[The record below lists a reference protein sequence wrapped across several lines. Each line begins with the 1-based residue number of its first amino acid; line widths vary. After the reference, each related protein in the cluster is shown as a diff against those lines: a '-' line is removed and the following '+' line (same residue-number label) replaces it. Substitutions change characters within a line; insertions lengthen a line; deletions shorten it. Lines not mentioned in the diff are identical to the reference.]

1 VSALLEARGVRKA
14 FADFT
19 AVAGVD
25 LVLPPGGITA
35 VIGPN
40 GAGKTTLIN
49 LLTGKLLPDA
59 GQVLLDGADVT
70 RLPPSARVRAGMA
83 RTFQVTN
90 IFPQLTA
97 EQNVAVPLLAKEG
110 RALVALR
117 ALDGMPDVHE
127 SARRMLADVGLS
139 ERADRPAAELSHGDR
154 RLLEIALALATAP
167 RLLLLDEPTAG
178 MGSGERDRVLAEIR
192 RLADGGRL
200 TILLVEHD
208 MDVVFGMATR
218 IVVLHQGK
226 VLADGAPQQIREDAR
241 VREIY
246 LGQPTAPPAVTPP
259 PRAAAAAEPLLEVD
273 RLNAGYG
280 LAHVLHDVS
289 FRIARGEMVALL
301 GRNGVGKTTTL
312 RSLAGLTP
320 PFPGSAVRLLGR
332 DMSGRPP
339 DTAGKPPEVA
349 GKPPEVAGRLRD
361 VAGWP
366 PEEIARAGVSYV
378 PDDRRIFPDL
388 TARENLRVPV
398 LALHR
403 RAAGRWTEQEIAALF
418 PPLAAAW
425 DRKGRHLSGG
435 EQKMLAIAR
444 ALMTDPVLLLL
455 DEPSEGLSPLIV
467 RILVDALVRIREG
480 GVTVLAADQNLHFAR
495 AIADRALVMERGRLV
510 HSATRDDLA
519 RNDPALQRLLA
530 V

>member
-1 VSALLEARGVRKA
+1 VSALLEVRGVRKA

-25 LVLPPGGITA
+25 LSLEPGGITA

-97 EQNVAVPLLAKEG
+97 EQNVAVPLLSREG

-117 ALDGMPDVHE
+117 ALDAMPDVQE
-127 SARRMLADVGLS
+127 GARRMLADVGLAD
-139 ERADRPAAELSHGDR
+139 RAGRPAAELSHGDR
-154 RLLEIALALATAP
+154 RLLEIALALATRP

-192 RLADGGRL
+192 RLAEGGRL

-226 VLADGAPQQIREDAR
+226 VLAEGTPQQIREDVR

-246 LGQPTAPPAVTPP
+246 LGQPTAAPSTSV
-259 PRAAAAAEPLLEVD
+259 RAAADAEPLLEVE

-289 FRIARGEMVALL
+289 FRVARGELVALL

-312 RSLAGLTP
+312 RSLAGLTA
-320 PFPGSAVRLLGR
+320 PFPGSTVRL
-332 DMSGRPP
+332 
-339 DTAGKPPEVA
+339 AG
-349 GKPPEVAGRLRD
+349 RD
-361 VAGWP
+361 VAGRP
-366 PEEIARAGVSYV
+366 PEEIAAVGVSYV

-388 TARENLRVPV
+388 TARENLRVPE

-403 RAAGRWTEQEIAALF
+403 RSGRWTEKEISALF
-418 PPLAAAW
+418 PPLAAVW

-480 GVTVLAADQNLHFAR
+480 GVTVLAADQNLQFAR

>member
-1 VSALLEARGVRKA
+1 MWRRARTPRERVAL
-14 FADFT
+14 
-19 AVAGVD
+19 
-25 LVLPPGGITA
+25 
-35 VIGPN
+35 GPN

-97 EQNVAVPLLAKEG
+97 EQNVVVPLLAKEG

-246 LGQPTAPPAVTPP
+246 LGQPTAAPVATAP
-259 PRAAAAAEPLLEVD
+259 PRPAAGAEPLLEVE

-289 FRIARGEMVALL
+289 FRIARGEVVALL

-332 DMSGRPP
+332 D
-339 DTAGKPPEVA
+339 
-349 GKPPEVAGRLRD
+349 VAGR
-361 VAGWP
+361 P

-403 RAAGRWTEQEIAALF
+403 RARRWTEQEIAALF

>member
-1 VSALLEARGVRKA
+1 MSALLDVRGVRKA

-25 LVLPPGGITA
+25 LSLPPGGITA

-49 LLTGKLLPDA
+49 LLTGKLVPDD

-97 EQNVAVPLLAKEG
+97 EQNVAVPLLAKAG
-110 RALVALR
+110 RALVALS
-117 ALDGMPDVHE
+117 ALDRMPDVQE

-139 ERADRPAAELSHGDR
+139 DRATRPAAELSHGDR
-154 RLLEIALALATAP
+154 RLLEIALALATGP

-246 LGQPTAPPAVTPP
+246 LGQPTGAAAASPPQ
-259 PRAAAAAEPLLEVD
+259 RAAVAAEPLLEVE

-280 LAHVLHDVS
+280 LAHVLHEVS

-301 GRNGVGKTTTL
+301 GR
-312 RSLAGLTP
+312 
-320 PFPGSAVRLLGR
+320 
-332 DMSGRPP
+332 D
-339 DTAGKPPEVA
+339 
-349 GKPPEVAGRLRD
+349 VAGR
-361 VAGWP
+361 P
-366 PEEIARAGVSYV
+366 PEEIARGGVSYV

-388 TARENLRVPV
+388 TARENLRIPV

-403 RAAGRWTEQEIAALF
+403 RESRWTEQQIAALF

-480 GVTVLAADQNLHFAR
+480 GVTVLAADQNLQFAR

-510 HSATRDDLA
+510 HAATREDLA

>member
-1 VSALLEARGVRKA
+1 MSALLDVRGVRKA

-25 LVLPPGGITA
+25 LSLPPGGITA

-49 LLTGKLLPDA
+49 LLTGKLVPDD

-97 EQNVAVPLLAKEG
+97 EQNVAVPLLAKAG
-110 RALVALR
+110 RALVALS
-117 ALDGMPDVHE
+117 ALDRMPDLQE

-139 ERADRPAAELSHGDR
+139 DRATRPAAELSHGDR
-154 RLLEIALALATAP
+154 RLLEIALALATGP

-246 LGQPTAPPAVTPP
+246 LGQPTGAAAASPPQ
-259 PRAAAAAEPLLEVD
+259 RAAVAAEPLLEVE

-280 LAHVLHDVS
+280 LAHVLHELS

-332 DMSGRPP
+332 D
-339 DTAGKPPEVA
+339 
-349 GKPPEVAGRLRD
+349 VAGR
-361 VAGWP
+361 P
-366 PEEIARAGVSYV
+366 PEEIARGGVSYV

-388 TARENLRVPV
+388 TARENLRIPV

-403 RAAGRWTEQEIAALF
+403 RESRWTEQQIAALF

-425 DRKGRHLSGG
+425 ERKGRHLSGG

-480 GVTVLAADQNLHFAR
+480 GVTVLAADQNLQFAR

-510 HSATRDDLA
+510 HAATREDLA

>member
-1 VSALLEARGVRKA
+1 MSALLEVRGVRKA

-19 AVAGVD
+19 AVDGVD
-25 LVLPPGGITA
+25 LSLPQGGITA

-49 LLTGKLLPDA
+49 LLTGKLVPDQ

-70 RLPPSARVRAGMA
+70 GLPPSARIHAGMA

-97 EQNVAVPLLAKEG
+97 EENVAVPLLAKTG
-110 RALVALR
+110 QALVALR
-117 ALDGMPDVHE
+117 ALYRMQEVHE
-127 SARRMLADVGLS
+127 SARRMLADVGLAD
-139 ERADRPAAELSHGDR
+139 RASRPAAELSHGDR

-178 MGSGERDRVLAEIR
+178 MGSGERDRVLAQIR
-192 RLADGGRL
+192 CLAEGGRL

-246 LGQPTAPPAVTPP
+246 LGQPATAAVATVAH
-259 PRAAAAAEPLLEVD
+259 RAAEGEPLLEVE

-289 FRIARGEMVALL
+289 FRIARGEMIALL

-312 RSLAGLTP
+312 RTLAGLTA
-320 PFPGSAVRLLGR
+320 PFPGSTIRLGGR
-332 DMSGRPP
+332 
-339 DTAGKPPEVA
+339 AVA
-349 GKPPEVAGRLRD
+349 GQAPEA
-361 VAGWP
+361 
-366 PEEIARAGVSYV
+366 IAAAGVSYV

-403 RAAGRWTEQEIAALF
+403 RNGRWTEEAIAALF
-418 PPLAAAW
+418 PPIAAVW
-425 DRKGRHLSGG
+425 ERKGRHLSGG

-444 ALMTDPVLLLL
+444 ALMTEPVLLLL

-467 RILVDALVRIREG
+467 RILIDALVRIREG

-495 AIADRALVMERGRLV
+495 AIADRALVMERGRIV
-510 HSATRDDLA
+510 HSASRDDLA

>member
-1 VSALLEARGVRKA
+1 MSALLEVRGVRKA
-14 FADFT
+14 FADFV

-25 LVLPPGGITA
+25 LSLPAGGITA

-49 LLTGKLLPDA
+49 LLTGKLLPDD
-59 GQVLLDGADVT
+59 GEVLLDGADVT

-97 EQNVAVPLLAKEG
+97 EQNVAVPLLAKAG

-117 ALDGMPDVHE
+117 ALDRMPDVHDG
-127 SARRMLADVGLS
+127 ARRMLADVGLAD
-139 ERADRPAAELSHGDR
+139 RAQRPAAELSHGDR
-154 RLLEIALALATAP
+154 RLLEIALALATGP

-178 MGSGERDRVLAEIR
+178 MGSGERDRVLAQIR
-192 RLADGGRL
+192 RLAEGGRL

-246 LGQPTAPPAVTPP
+246 LGQDAAGGVAAAT
-259 PRAAAAAEPLLEVD
+259 PRAVAGEPLLEVT

-280 LAHVLHDVS
+280 LAHVLHDVT
-289 FRIARGEMVALL
+289 FTIARGEVVALL

-312 RSLAGLTP
+312 RSLAGLTT
-320 PFPGSAVRLLGR
+320 PFPGSAIRL
-332 DMSGRPP
+332 
-339 DTAGKPPEVA
+339 AG
-349 GKPPEVAGRLRD
+349 RD
-361 VAGWP
+361 VAGHA
-366 PEEIARAGVSYV
+366 PERIAAAGVSYV

-403 RAAGRWTEQEIAALF
+403 RNGRWNEQAIAALF
-418 PPLAAAW
+418 PPVAAVW

-444 ALMTDPVLLLL
+444 ALMTDPSLLLL

-467 RILVDALVRIREG
+467 RILIDALVRIREG

>member
-1 VSALLEARGVRKA
+1 
-14 FADFT
+14 
-19 AVAGVD
+19 
-25 LVLPPGGITA
+25 
-35 VIGPN
+35 
-40 GAGKTTLIN
+40 
-49 LLTGKLLPDA
+49 
-59 GQVLLDGADVT
+59 
-70 RLPPSARVRAGMA
+70 
-83 RTFQVTN
+83 
-90 IFPQLTA
+90 
-97 EQNVAVPLLAKEG
+97 
-110 RALVALR
+110 
-117 ALDGMPDVHE
+117 
-127 SARRMLADVGLS
+127 
-139 ERADRPAAELSHGDR
+139 
-154 RLLEIALALATAP
+154 
-167 RLLLLDEPTAG
+167 
-178 MGSGERDRVLAEIR
+178 
-192 RLADGGRL
+192 
-200 TILLVEHD
+200 
-208 MDVVFGMATR
+208 
-218 IVVLHQGK
+218 
-226 VLADGAPQQIREDAR
+226 
-241 VREIY
+241 
-246 LGQPTAPPAVTPP
+246 
-259 PRAAAAAEPLLEVD
+259 
-273 RLNAGYG
+273 
-280 LAHVLHDVS
+280 VLHDVS

-332 DMSGRPP
+332 DMAGRPP

>member
-25 LVLPPGGITA
+25 LALPAGGITA

-59 GQVLLDGADVT
+59 GEVLLDGADVT

-90 IFPQLTA
+90 IFPLLTA

-110 RALVALR
+110 RALIALR
-117 ALDGMPDVHE
+117 ALDRMPDVRE
-127 SARRMLADVGLS
+127 RARRMLTDVGLAD
-139 ERADRPAAELSHGDR
+139 RANRPAAELSHGDR
-154 RLLEIALALATAP
+154 RLLEIALALSTAP

-192 RLADGGRL
+192 RLAAGGRL

-246 LGQPTAPPAVTPP
+246 LGQPTAGSS
-259 PRAAAAAEPLLEVD
+259 AAASPRPAAQPEALLDVD

-289 FRIARGEMVALL
+289 FRIGRGEIVALL

-332 DMSGRPP
+332 
-339 DTAGKPPEVA
+339 A
-349 GKPPEVAGRLRD
+349 VAGR
-361 VAGWP
+361 P

-403 RAAGRWTEQEIAALF
+403 RGGRWAEETISALF
-418 PPLAAAW
+418 PPLAVVW

-444 ALMTDPVLLLL
+444 ALMTGPALLLL

-480 GVTVLAADQNLHFAR
+480 GVTVLAADQNLQFAR

-519 RNDPALQRLLA
+519 RNDSVLQRLLA

>member
-25 LVLPPGGITA
+25 LALPPGGITA

-59 GQVLLDGADVT
+59 GEVLLDGADVT

-117 ALDGMPDVHE
+117 TLDGMPDVGE
-127 SARRMLADVGLS
+127 RARRMLADVGLS
-139 ERADRPAAELSHGDR
+139 DRADRPAAELSHGDR

-226 VLADGAPQQIREDAR
+226 VLADGAPQQIREDGR

-246 LGQPTAPPAVTPP
+246 LGQPTAAPAAPSAP
-259 PRAAAAAEPLLEVD
+259 PRPAAEARPLLDVE

-280 LAHVLHDVS
+280 LAHVLHDVT
-289 FRIARGEMVALL
+289 FRIARGEIVALL

-320 PFPGSAVRLLGR
+320 PFPASAVRLLGR
-332 DMSGRPP
+332 DL
-339 DTAGKPPEVA
+339 
-349 GKPPEVAGRLRD
+349 AGR
-361 VAGWP
+361 P

-388 TARENLRVPV
+388 TARENLRVPM

-403 RAAGRWTEQEIAALF
+403 RGGRWNEETISALF
-418 PPLAAAW
+418 PPLAAVW

-480 GVTVLAADQNLHFAR
+480 GVTVLAADQNLQFAR
-495 AIADRALVMERGRLV
+495 AVADRALVMERGRLV

-519 RNDPALQRLLA
+519 RNDPTLQRLLA